1 MTPADLLVHWV
12 TQRCGASAAA
22 WLAAQIHAVAN
33 DPAALG
39 PALSAAP
46 RRVGRATLMPSPE
59 EMDAAA
65 QARPGWDP
73 SAWTMGDAARIR
85 LILAAP
91 ATALP
96 DLLRPL
102 LAAADSGE
110 SVAVFRGLP
119 LYGSPERLVPLA
131 TDGLR
136 TAMRTV
142 FEAIAHL
149 NPFPAEFFPQS
160 AWNHMVLKTLFIE
173 STLWP
178 IAGLDGRWNAELAGM
193 LRDYAHERWAA
204 GRPVTPELWRGV
216 GRFGGAEARDDLLR
230 VLRNGS
236 ALEREA
242 AALALNDAS
251 ESSDLLDIT
260 PELAEAVRAGRL
272 TWDAITPG

>member
-1 MTPADLLVHWV
+1 MMPADLLEHWV
-12 TQRCGASAAA
+12 ARRSGASGAA
-22 WLAAQIHAVAN
+22 WLGAQVGAVMN

-46 RRVGRATLMPSPE
+46 RRVGRTALTPSAE
-59 EMDAAA
+59 ELGAAA

-73 SAWTMGDAARIR
+73 SAWTVADAARVR

-91 ATALP
+91 ATSLP

-110 SVAVFRGLP
+110 SVAIFRGLP
-119 LYGSPERLVPLA
+119 LYGSPEQLVPLA

-142 FEAIAHL
+142 FEAIAHR

-160 AWNHMVLKTLFIE
+160 AWNHMVLKALFIE
-173 STLWP
+173 STLGP
-178 IAGLDGRWNAELAGM
+178 IVGLDGRWNAELAGV

-204 GRPVTPELWRGV
+204 GRTVTPELWRGV
-216 GRFGGAEARDDLLR
+216 GRFGGAAARDDLLR
-230 VLRNGS
+230 VLRTGS
-236 ALEREA
+236 TLEREA
-242 AALALNDAS
+242 AALALNDAPGP
-251 ESSDLLDIT
+251 SDLPDVT
-260 PELAEAVRAGRL
+260 PELADAVRSGRL
-272 TWDAITPG
+272 TWNAITPG